1 MPNKKITEEEIQE
14 EQGPMNDV
22 AKEDAMVYANADP
35 NRPLDKKR
43 KRIVVAKKQQIKNAS
58 KKHDR
63 RINKNLKKFTDDL
76 PKEQFTKQDRYDI
89 IIEDADAGSTM
100 AGNVASVAFPLFGK
114 KKMVRRAVDP
124 KGYLGDGKLKKQSTG
139 YNTEVKLK

>member
-22 AKEDAMVYANADP
+22 AKEDAMVYAKADP

-63 RINKNLKKFTDDL
+63 RINKNLKKFTGDL
-76 PKEQFTKQDRYDI
+76 PKE
-89 IIEDADAGSTM
+89 
-100 AGNVASVAFPLFGK
+100 
-114 KKMVRRAVDP
+114 
-124 KGYLGDGKLKKQSTG
+124 
-139 YNTEVKLK
+139 

>member
-22 AKEDAMVYANADP
+22 AKEDAMVYAKADP
-35 NRPLDKKR
+35 NRPLDNKR

-63 RINKNLKKFTDDL
+63 RINKNLKKFTGDL
-76 PKEQFTKQDRYDI
+76 PKEQFTKQDR
-89 IIEDADAGSTM
+89 
-100 AGNVASVAFPLFGK
+100 
-114 KKMVRRAVDP
+114 
-124 KGYLGDGKLKKQSTG
+124 
-139 YNTEVKLK
+139 

>member
-1 MPNKKITEEEIQE
+1 MKI
-14 EQGPMNDV
+14 
-22 AKEDAMVYANADP
+22 
-35 NRPLDKKR
+35 
-43 KRIVVAKKQQIKNAS
+43 
-58 KKHDR
+58 
-63 RINKNLKKFTDDL
+63 
-76 PKEQFTKQDRYDI
+76 YDI

-100 AGNVASVAFPLFGK
+100 AGNVASVAFPLSGK

>member
-22 AKEDAMVYANADP
+22 AKEDAMVYAKADP

-63 RINKNLKKFTDDL
+63 RINKNLKKFTSDL
-76 PKEQFTKQDRYDI
+76 PKE
-89 IIEDADAGSTM
+89 
-100 AGNVASVAFPLFGK
+100 
-114 KKMVRRAVDP
+114 
-124 KGYLGDGKLKKQSTG
+124 
-139 YNTEVKLK
+139 

>member
-22 AKEDAMVYANADP
+22 AKEDAMVYAKADP

-76 PKEQFTKQDRYDI
+76 PKE
-89 IIEDADAGSTM
+89 
-100 AGNVASVAFPLFGK
+100 
-114 KKMVRRAVDP
+114 
-124 KGYLGDGKLKKQSTG
+124 
-139 YNTEVKLK
+139 

>member
-22 AKEDAMVYANADP
+22 AKEDAMVYAKADP
-35 NRPLDKKR
+35 NRPLDNKR

-63 RINKNLKKFTDDL
+63 RINKNLKKFTGDL
-76 PKEQFTKQDRYDI
+76 PKE
-89 IIEDADAGSTM
+89 
-100 AGNVASVAFPLFGK
+100 
-114 KKMVRRAVDP
+114 
-124 KGYLGDGKLKKQSTG
+124 
-139 YNTEVKLK
+139 